1 MPSET
6 DQQRAIL
13 FADVVGST
21 RLYSLLGD
29 AKAREVIAVSLQ
41 VMVEATEACAGT
53 VIKTI
58 GDEVMATFLT
68 PDDALSAAT
77 KMQERTN
84 THPLLQA
91 DEVRLSIRIGCH
103 FGLVTFEERDIFGA
117 AVHAANSVT
126 SEAKGGQIL
135 ATVAVIERLSA
146 DWQWA
151 IRQIDVATLKGRTE
165 ETALYEV
172 HWQTDDVTG
181 MLPSI
186 DVASAVSHSRQRL
199 RLIQGERE
207 WVIDEQCPMLS
218 IGRGDQNEILVKGDL
233 ISRQHARIEMSKGRF
248 SLTDLSTNGTFVKAN
263 GDPEQ
268 FVRRDSTALAGSG
281 VIGLGESPEKD
292 MPLVIRYSVTR

>member
-1 MPSET
+1 MAIET

-29 AKAREVIAVSLQ
+29 DRARAVIATSLQ
-41 VMVEATEACAGT
+41 VMAEATEACAGT

-58 GDEVMATFLT
+58 GDEVMATFLS
-68 PDDALSAAT
+68 PDDALRAAT
-77 KMQERTN
+77 QMQERTN
-84 THPLLQA
+84 VHPLLQA
-91 DEVRLSIRIGCH
+91 DDVRLAIRIGCH
-103 FGLVTFEERDIFGA
+103 YGRVTFEERDIFGA
-117 AVHAANSVT
+117 AVHAASSVT

-186 DVASAVSHSRQRL
+186 DVASVLSQSAQRL
-199 RLIQGERE
+199 RLMQGDRE
-207 WVIDEQCPMLS
+207 WLVDERLPIVT
-218 IGRGDQNEILVKGDL
+218 IGRGEQNEVVVRGDL

-248 SLTDLSTNGTFVKAN
+248 LLSDLSTNGTFVRTN

-268 FVRRDSTALAGSG
+268 FVRRDSTVLAGSG
-281 VIGLGESPEKD
+281 LIGLGESPDKD
-292 MPLVIRYSVTR
+292 MPLVIRYSISR